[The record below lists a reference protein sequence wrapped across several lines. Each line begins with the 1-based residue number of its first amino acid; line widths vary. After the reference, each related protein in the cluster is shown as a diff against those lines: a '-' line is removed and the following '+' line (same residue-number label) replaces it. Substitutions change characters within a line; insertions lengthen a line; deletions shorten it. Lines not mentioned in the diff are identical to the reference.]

1 MGLLD
6 TDYQRYWKFFNSNT
20 LNFPMT
26 HQRQHKSDI
35 KGC

>member
-6 TDYQRYWKFFNSNT
+6 MDYQRCRKFFNSNT

-26 HQRQHKSDI
+26 RQRHKSDI
-35 KGC
+35 KGR